1 MELAKVEALF
11 EKAFPNSGIHIISV
25 GKQSA
30 EIALPK
36 ASQILRP
43 GNTIASTTMTTLA
56 DTVVYVAIVGEY
68 GEEGLHFVTTSM
80 NIHFLNTAEPGALL
94 AKAQLIKTGQRLL
107 TADVELFDH
116 REILVAKATLTYMVV
131 SNE

>member
-1 MELAKVEALF
+1 MELAQVEALF
-11 EKAFPNSGIHIISV
+11 EKAFPDSGIHIISV
-25 GKQSA
+25 GNQSA

-43 GNTIASTTMTTLA
+43 GNTIASSVMTTLA
-56 DTVVYVAIVGEY
+56 DTVVYVAIIGEY

-94 AKAQLIKTGQRLL
+94 AKAHLIKTGKRLL
-107 TADVELFDH
+107 TADVELYDH
-116 REILVAKATLTYMVV
+116 REVLVAKATHTYMVMPGD
-131 SNE
+131 